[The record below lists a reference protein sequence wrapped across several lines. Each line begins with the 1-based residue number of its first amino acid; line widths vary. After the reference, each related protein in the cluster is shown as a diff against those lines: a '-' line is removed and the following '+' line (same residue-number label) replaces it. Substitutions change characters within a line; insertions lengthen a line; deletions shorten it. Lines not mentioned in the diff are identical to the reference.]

1 MRKNL
6 SFDFIIVGSGPAGC
20 VLANRLSK
28 NASESSFAISE
39 VFAAAAPGVAAVAD
53 GPQVSTKGTPL
64 IEFSAGFDTATE
76 NSFELFASSTAG
88 GSTTVTGY
96 RISALAG

>member
-1 MRKNL
+1 M
-6 SFDFIIVGSGPAGC
+6 
-20 VLANRLSK
+20 
-28 NASESSFAISE
+28 
-39 VFAAAAPGVAAVAD
+39 AAVAD